1 MHIGFYAGRR
11 VALLNRA
18 APSLIDRCVF
28 CGKPTLLI
36 VSFPVASS
44 LACCMHQQMHMLANF
59 GRSICARSS
68 SSQGLCIIRLAACL
82 SCLVCMQACEIRLVR
97 FPCRPSTI
105 ISLRSAFINASHW
118 NCVCRCF
125 SLRRQSFSLVLNK
138 LRCCGLL
145 FEVASSV
152 ASSSGIRVV
161 FPRRGREAL
170 FLVCR
175 MSVDSVPFMKAHSCR
190 PLVRLSFSV
199 ACVYRHKN
207 WKRQTVL
214 FSLRVAVSSP
224 CRVAALH
231 LRVSCLR
238 LSVLMHG
245 PGLDV
250 AFGVLAAGPCAENSP
265 QAASRRAPG

>member
-44 LACCMHQQMHMLANF
+44 LTCCMHQQMHMLANF

-82 SCLVCMQACEIRLVR
+82 SCLVCMRACEIRLVR

-118 NCVCRCF
+118 NCVCRCPQEADLQPRPCPQQA
-125 SLRRQSFSLVLNK
+125 SLLWALVRGGK
-138 LRCCGLL
+138 QCC
-145 FEVASSV
+145 
-152 ASSSGIRVV
+152 
-161 FPRRGREAL
+161 
-170 FLVCR
+170 FLV
-175 MSVDSVPFMKAHSCR
+175 VHSS
-190 PLVRLSFSV
+190 RLP
-199 ACVYRHKN
+199 
-207 WKRQTVL
+207 
-214 FSLRVAVSSP
+214 SSW
-224 CRVAALH
+224 A
-231 LRVSCLR
+231 
-238 LSVLMHG
+238 
-245 PGLDV
+245 
-250 AFGVLAAGPCAENSP
+250 
-265 QAASRRAPG
+265 